1 MEDFSKTVKLSDE
14 DLQSRFKNVIDNL
27 ILVKKQKQRKEEKR
41 QAAYTKEHKALQ
53 KFTTAWIVR
62 ELDEY
67 RSYIENNGCVS
78 VGLNNIS
85 CDLASICREKN
96 FENFQHR
103 DAVKEIVGF
112 LIKESCKELSKNSKA
127 KITSTSEKD
136 GFVKIK
142 VVLNED
148 C

>member
-1 MEDFSKTVKLSDE
+1 MEDFSKTAELSDE

-27 ILVKKQKQRKEEKR
+27 VSVKKQKRREEAKR
-41 QAAYTKEHKALQ
+41 QAAYTKEHDALQ

-62 ELDEY
+62 ELEKY
-67 RSYIENNGCVS
+67 RSYIENDGCIS

-103 DAVKEIVGF
+103 DAVKEIVSF
-112 LIKESCKELSKNSKA
+112 LIKISCKKLSENSKA

-142 VVLNED
+142 VAINED

>member
-1 MEDFSKTVKLSDE
+1 MEDFSETVKLSDE
-14 DLQSRFKNVIDNL
+14 NLQSRFKNIIDNL
-27 ILVKKQKQRKEEKR
+27 ISVKKQKQHEDAKR
-41 QAAYTKEHKALQ
+41 QAAYTKEHDALQ

-62 ELDEY
+62 ELENY
-67 RSYIENNGCVS
+67 RSYIENSGCIS

-103 DAVKEIVGF
+103 DSVKEIVGF
-112 LIKESCKELSKNSKA
+112 LIKTSCKELSKNSKA
-127 KITSTSEKD
+127 KITSTLEKD

-142 VVLNED
+142 VTLNED
-148 C
+148 Y

>member
-1 MEDFSKTVKLSDE
+1 MEDFSKTVKLSDK

-27 ILVKKQKQRKEEKR
+27 ISVKKQERRKEAKK
-41 QAAYTKEHKALQ
+41 QSAYTKEHAALQ

-62 ELDEY
+62 ELEEY
-67 RSYIENNGCVS
+67 RSYIENCGCVS

-85 CDLASICREKN
+85 CDLASICKEKN

-103 DAVKEIVGF
+103 DSVKEIVDS
-112 LIKESCKELSKNSKA
+112 LIKTSCKELSKNSKA
-127 KITSTSEKD
+127 KITSTLGKD

-142 VVLNED
+142 VTLNED
-148 C
+148 Y

>member
-1 MEDFSKTVKLSDE
+1 MEDFSKTVKLSDA
-14 DLQSRFKNVIDNL
+14 DLQSRVNNIIDNL
-27 ILVKKQKQRKEEKR
+27 ILVKKQKRRKEEKR

-62 ELDEY
+62 ELEEY
-67 RSYIENNGCVS
+67 RSYIENDGCVS

-85 CDLASICREKN
+85 CDLASICRENN

-103 DAVKEIVGF
+103 DAVKEIVCF
-112 LIKESCKELSKNSKA
+112 LIRESCKELSKNSKA
-127 KITSTSEKD
+127 KITSTPEKD

-142 VVLNED
+142 VTLNED